1 MGWPPGRSPIQ
12 AGTEFHCFVIS
23 LLLKLRWLDREQS
36 LSVKMKAI
44 MPPLFLIV
52 APVLVLAVSGYSSPG
67 SPQAAIAAS
76 AAAIGP
82 SVAQVSSTRGERVSA
97 RDLSVDESMGG
108 HTLARHVGKTDA
120 ELADRLRREPQ
131 ISSASTYTDRGI
143 AERAVG
149 AALAFAGGR
158 LAAWQS
164 RSGGRPNLVLHFVDR
179 TRQPL
184 GRSLFRGW
192 QASVPCDRVLVVLRW
207 DERSDRFYVLT
218 SYPEAAR

>member
-1 MGWPPGRSPIQ
+1 
-12 AGTEFHCFVIS
+12 
-23 LLLKLRWLDREQS
+23 
-36 LSVKMKAI
+36 MKAARL
-44 MPPLFLIV
+44 PLFLIV
-52 APVLVLAVSGYSSPG
+52 APVLVLAVSGFSRPG

-76 AAAIGP
+76 AAASGP
-82 SVAQVSSTRGERVSA
+82 SAAQVPSTRGEGISV

-131 ISSASTYTDRGI
+131 ISSASTYTDRGT

-164 RSGGRPNLVLHFVDR
+164 RSGRRPNLVLHFVDR
-179 TRQPL
+179 SRQPL
-184 GRSLFRGW
+184 GRSLSRGR

-218 SYPEAAR
+218 SYPEAGR